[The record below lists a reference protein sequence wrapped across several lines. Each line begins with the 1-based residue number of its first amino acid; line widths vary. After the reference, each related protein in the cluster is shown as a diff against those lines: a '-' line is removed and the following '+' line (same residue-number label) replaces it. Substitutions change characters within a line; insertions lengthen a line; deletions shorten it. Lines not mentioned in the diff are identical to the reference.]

1 MLEVVTKAV
10 VVHGTAVQ
18 SPRRHSLQPRSD
30 RREPDAVLKATAV
43 IAPIANILLN
53 LFSFMFVLCFVKR
66 MLPVVTNF
74 DCFRTGLIQ
83 PQRRFVDSEVSGR
96 IFTRYAAMISLRF

>member
-1 MLEVVTKAV
+1 MADHSTVLV
-10 VVHGTAVQ
+10 VV
-18 SPRRHSLQPRSD
+18 SC
-30 RREPDAVLKATAV
+30 ATAV
-43 IAPIANILLN
+43 VKANALIAPIANILLN
-53 LFSFMFVLCFVKR
+53 LLSFMFVLCFVKR

-96 IFTRYAAMISLRF
+96 ISTRYAPMISLRF